1 MNTKSS
7 VVWGLLAAAAGCLPL
22 AAMPGCELIV
32 SFDRS
37 KIPSDGSVSDGSG
50 GDVTTPPLDGPESTD
65 AGSEAAGDAPAD
77 GGVSDTGTRPD
88 APNDT
93 GSPPADSGSPPAD
106 TGSPPVDTGSP
117 PADTGSADAPADG
130 GTG

>member
-1 MNTKSS
+1 MKRNGMNTKRS

-37 KIPSDGSVSDGSG
+37 KIPSDGSVLDSSG
-50 GDVTTPPLDGPESTD
+50 GDVTTPPQDGPEGQD
-65 AGSEAAGDAPAD
+65 AAGDAQAD
-77 GGVSDTGTRPD
+77 GGGIDGASDTGTRLD

-93 GSPPADSGSPPAD
+93 GSPPADTGSPPAD
-106 TGSPPVDTGSP
+106 TGSPP
-117 PADTGSADAPADG
+117 ADTGRADAPADG